1 MRYHAFVREN
11 DDMFFIN
18 GDLPEAKA
26 IAFAQHNNAVSYIG
40 LVEVRLKLL
49 KKPSA
54 PQVL

>member
-1 MRYHAFVREN
+1 MRYHAFVRQN
-11 DDMFFIN
+11 DDMLFIN
-18 GDLPEAKA
+18 GDLPEAEA
-26 IAFAQHNNAVSYIG
+26 IAYAQRSNAVSYVG